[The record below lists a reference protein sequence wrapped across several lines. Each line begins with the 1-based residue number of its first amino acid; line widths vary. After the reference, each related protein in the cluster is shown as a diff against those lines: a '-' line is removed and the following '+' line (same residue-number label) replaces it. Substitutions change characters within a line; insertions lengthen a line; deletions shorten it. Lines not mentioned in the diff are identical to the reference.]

1 MLPRCCR
8 VRLSNHRLEP
18 GRPGLQGLTLRLTCG
33 ALTVAYAA
41 WHPQRVVAPCAA
53 ARRRRMLA
61 RCGRACVAFKAQLKH
76 AARYSSTV
84 GARQRSCQQNARPL
98 QSALLPLVE
107 VVVGLA
113 AARGVVKSVPPSR
126 AVPSRARRARSH
138 LCDVNMS
145 ACRCRNVQWSC
156 LCSAVEMCDGVCTV
170 GACAC
175 VLARACARVLRTR
188 CRVSLPAPETARP
201 FPSCRTTGRSPR
213 ARGHPPWW
221 AIHRSFFAQ
230 L

>member
-1 MLPRCCR
+1 MQHDIH
-8 VRLSNHRLEP
+8 N
-18 GRPGLQGLTLRLTCG
+18 
-33 ALTVAYAA
+33 AVA
-41 WHPQRVVAPCAA
+41 APCAA
-53 ARRRRMLA
+53 ARRWRTLA
-61 RCGRACVAFKAQLKH
+61 RCGWACAASVAPLKR

-84 GARQRSCQQNARPL
+84 QARQRSCEQNARPL

-113 AARGVVKSVPPSR
+113 AARGVGKSVPPSR
-126 AVPSRARRARSH
+126 AVPSRARRARSR

-170 GACAC
+170 GARAC

-188 CRVSLPAPETARP
+188 CRMSLPAPETARP
-201 FPSCRTTGRSPR
+201 FPSSRTTGRSPR
-213 ARGHPPWW
+213 ARGHPPWR
-221 AIHRSFFAQ
+221 AVHRSFSRTIFVLQ
-230 L
+230 YHEL